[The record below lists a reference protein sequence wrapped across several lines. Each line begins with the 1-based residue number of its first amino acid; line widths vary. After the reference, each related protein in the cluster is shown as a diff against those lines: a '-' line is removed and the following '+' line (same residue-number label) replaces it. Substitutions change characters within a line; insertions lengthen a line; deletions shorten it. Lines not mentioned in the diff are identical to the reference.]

1 MDMKSL
7 RNKSSRRRN
16 MAASVLTVVLTSH
29 FRWDFNRKSLS
40 RINMNAISLIA
51 VFTLGIVFTLLVSFL
66 SEHVRNESIRQQSE
80 EAIATRRK
88 IFEKSRALTSIPDES
103 QLTVVDVEFARDLP
117 QRRPQKI
124 SFDTNPGKI
133 PYIITNQTF

>member
-1 MDMKSL
+1 
-7 RNKSSRRRN
+7 
-16 MAASVLTVVLTSH
+16 
-29 FRWDFNRKSLS
+29 
-40 RINMNAISLIA
+40 MNAISLIA

-80 EAIATRRK
+80 RDVEEAIATRRK

-103 QLTVVDVEFARDLP
+103 QLTVVDAEFARDLP

-133 PYIITNQTF
+133 PSILTSHTS